1 MVESESFILL
11 FLEVCPKTFLMS
23 RATMLRRSQQVFSSV
38 RPALTRTTRKP
49 IQHRNFGVLSADRPD
64 EEHSDFDP
72 ARPFKNYNQEGL
84 YLLRVVHDVELA
96 HEEYLLRDIIE
107 KDKVDEITATKR
119 IEYIR
124 SKTERRLNYH
134 LLPYWAGLT
143 TVGAFGCVAVPL
155 VYSKT
160 AALWFNENYV
170 TTDVPPPDDLGT
182 YLEVGSW
189 TWNWME
195 PWTGTFA
202 FVILCANY
210 SKTFIKKLGLKPYS
224 QMMQQRRISLVSS
237 EFPQYD
243 PLAVEGFVKHIMVT
257 DVLPGTTFDHK

>member
-1 MVESESFILL
+1 
-11 FLEVCPKTFLMS
+11 MS
-23 RATMLRRSQQVFSSV
+23 RAIMLRRSQQFCSSI
-38 RPALTRTTRKP
+38 RPALTQTTQKY
-49 IQHRNFGVLSADRPD
+49 IHHRNFGVLSPGKLD
-64 EEHSDFDP
+64 EEHSTFDP
-72 ARPFKNYNQEGL
+72 ARPFKNYNEEGL

-96 HEEYLLRDIIE
+96 HEEYFLRDIIE
-107 KDKVDEITATKR
+107 KDGVDEIAASNK

-124 SKTERRLNYH
+124 AKTERRLNFH

-143 TVGAFGCVAVPL
+143 TVGAFGFAAVPL

-160 AALWFNENYV
+160 VALWFNNAYV

-182 YLEVGSW
+182 FLEVGAW

-224 QMMQQRRISLVSS
+224 QMMQSRRINLVSK

-243 PLAVEGFVKHIMVT
+243 PLAVEGFVKHIMIT